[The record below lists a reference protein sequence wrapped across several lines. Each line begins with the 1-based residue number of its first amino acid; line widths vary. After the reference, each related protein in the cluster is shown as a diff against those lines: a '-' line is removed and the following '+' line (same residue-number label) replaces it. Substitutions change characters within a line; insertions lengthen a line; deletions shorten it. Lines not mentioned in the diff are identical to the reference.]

1 MHQTSS
7 LYPKLVTS
15 LDGVV
20 WEADGETFQFT
31 FVSPQAERILGYPLR
46 EWLEPNFWRDHT
58 HPEDTDWCAAFCLDC
73 TKRRQDHEFE
83 YRMIAADGRIVWLH
97 DIVSVKVEPNGAV
110 YLSGIMLDV
119 TKRKQAEEE
128 LRQKTEILQK
138 IFDNVPLMVTFRGT
152 DGRVK
157 LVNREWE
164 RIFGWALPELQD
176 LNGDILNEVYPDP
189 INRRRAR
196 DFIAAADS
204 QWSNFKA
211 KTRDGRVIDT
221 SWAVARLSDG
231 SSVSI
236 GQDIS
241 ERNRAEEERRRLLQ
255 RLITAQ
261 EDERRHLSREL
272 HDNLGQYLSALL
284 LGLESLA
291 RVGDLP
297 AAAVNQLSYLTETT
311 KQFELDVHS
320 LALELRPTTLDDLG
334 LEAALSSFARE
345 WERRHDRRIKVV
357 FNSSGF
363 ANPDKRL
370 PFDVEVAIY
379 RVVQEALTNASRHSN
394 AQIVSIILER
404 DNVQVRVTIEDDGVG
419 FEVEKMMSSP
429 VENRRLGLMSMQERV
444 QMVGGE
450 FKIDSG
456 AGTTIVV
463 TIPLAT
469 P

>member
-1 MHQTSS
+1 MQQTPT
-7 LYPKLVTS
+7 LYSRLFSS
-15 LDGVV
+15 LDGIA

-46 EWLEPNFWRDHT
+46 KWLEPNFWRDHT
-58 HPEDTDWCAAFCLDC
+58 HPDDIAWCAEFCLES
-73 TKRRQDHEFE
+73 TRRRKDHEFE
-83 YRMIAADGRIVWLH
+83 YRMISADGRIVWLH
-97 DIVSVKVEPNGAV
+97 DVVSVKVEPSGAV

-119 TKRKQAEEE
+119 TKRKEAEEE

-138 IFDNVPLMVTFRGT
+138 IFDHIPVMVTFRGA
-152 DGRVK
+152 DGGLK
-157 LVNREWE
+157 LVNRQWE
-164 RIFGWALPELQD
+164 QTFGWTLAELQERD
-176 LNGDILNEVYPDP
+176 GDILNEVYPDP
-189 INRRRAR
+189 ASLRRAW
-196 DFIAAADS
+196 DTIFAANS
-204 QWSNFKA
+204 QWTTFRA
-211 KTRDGRVIDT
+211 IARDGRLIDT

-231 SSVSI
+231 TSVGI

-241 ERNRAEEERRRLLQ
+241 ERNRAEAERRRLLQ

-291 RVGDLP
+291 RQPDLSP
-297 AAAVNQLSYLTETT
+297 AAVSQLSYLTKTT

-320 LALELRPTTLDDLG
+320 VALELRPTTLDDLG
-334 LEAALSSFARE
+334 LEPALSSFARE
-345 WERRHDRRIKVV
+345 WAKRHDQRIKVV

-404 DNVQVRVTIEDDGVG
+404 DKTQARVTIEDDGVG
-419 FEVEKMMSSP
+419 FDVEKMMSSP
-429 VENRRLGLMSMQERV
+429 PENRRLGLLSMQERV

-469 P
+469 A

>member
-1 MHQTSS
+1 MQQTPS
-7 LYPKLVTS
+7 LYSKLFSS
-15 LDGVV
+15 LDGIV

-46 EWLEPNFWRDHT
+46 KWLEPNFWRDHT
-58 HPEDTDWCAAFCLDC
+58 HPDDMAWCAEFCLES
-73 TKRRQDHEFE
+73 TRRREDHEFE
-83 YRMIAADGRIVWLH
+83 YRMISADGRVVWLH
-97 DIVSVKVEPNGAV
+97 DIVSVKIEPSGAV

-138 IFDNVPLMVTFRGT
+138 IFDHIPVMVCFRAA
-152 DGRVK
+152 DGGLK
-157 LVNREWE
+157 LVNRQWE
-164 RIFGWALPELQD
+164 QTFGWTLAELQER
-176 LNGDILNEVYPDP
+176 NGDILNEVYPDP
-189 INRRRAR
+189 AYRRRAW
-196 DFIAAADS
+196 DTIFAAKS
-204 QWSNFKA
+204 QWTNFRA
-211 KTRDGRVIDT
+211 IARDGRLIDT
-221 SWAVARLSDG
+221 SWNVARLSDG
-231 SSVSI
+231 TSVSI

-241 ERNRAEEERRRLLQ
+241 ERVCAEEERRRLLQ

-291 RVGDLP
+291 RQPDLSP
-297 AAAVNQLSYLTETT
+297 AAVSQLSYLTKTT

-320 LALELRPTTLDDLG
+320 VALELRPTTLDDLG
-334 LEAALSSFARE
+334 LEPALSSFARE
-345 WERRHDRRIKVV
+345 WAKRHNQRIKVV

-394 AQIVSIILER
+394 AEIVSIILER
-404 DNVQVRVTIEDDGVG
+404 DKTQARVTIEDDGVG
-419 FEVEKMMSSP
+419 FDVEKMMSSP
-429 VENRRLGLMSMQERV
+429 PENRRLGLLSMQERV

-469 P
+469 A

>member
-1 MHQTSS
+1 MQENPT
-7 LYPKLVTS
+7 LYSKLVSS
-15 LDGVV
+15 LDGIV

-31 FVSPQAERILGYPLR
+31 FVSPQAERILGYPIR
-46 EWLEPNFWRDHT
+46 QWLEPNFWREHT
-58 HPEDTDWCAAFCLDC
+58 HPDDTDWCAAFCLDC
-73 TKRRQDHEFE
+73 THRRQDHEFE
-83 YRMIAADGRIVWLH
+83 YRMIAADGNVVWLH
-97 DIVSVKVEPNGAV
+97 DIVSVRTEPSGAV
-110 YLSGIMLDV
+110 YLSGIMLDI
-119 TKRKQAEEE
+119 TKRKQAEDE

-138 IFDNVPLMVTFRGT
+138 IFDHIPVMVTFRGV
-152 DGRVK
+152 DGNIK

-164 RIFGWALPELQD
+164 RIFGWTLTELHD
-176 LNGDILNEVYPDP
+176 RNGDILNELYPDP

-196 DFIAAADS
+196 DIIAAANS
-204 QWSNFKA
+204 QWSNFRSKA
-211 KTRDGRVIDT
+211 RDGRVIDT

-231 SSVSI
+231 TSVSI

-241 ERNRAEEERRRLLQ
+241 ERKRADEERRRLLQ

-291 RVGDLP
+291 RVPDLP
-297 AAAVNQLSYLTETT
+297 PAAVNQLSYLTETT
-311 KQFELDVHS
+311 KEFELDVHS
-320 LALELRPTTLDDLG
+320 LALELRPATLDDLG

-345 WERRHDRRIKVV
+345 WARRHDQRIKVV

-370 PFDVEVAIY
+370 AFDVEVAIY
-379 RVVQEALTNASRHSN
+379 RVVQEALTNVSRHSN

-404 DNVQVRVTIEDDGVG
+404 DNTRVRVTIEDDGVG
-419 FEVEKMMSSP
+419 FDVEKVMNSP

-444 QMVGGE
+444 QMAGGE

-463 TIPLAT
+463 TIPLSLS
-469 P
+469 